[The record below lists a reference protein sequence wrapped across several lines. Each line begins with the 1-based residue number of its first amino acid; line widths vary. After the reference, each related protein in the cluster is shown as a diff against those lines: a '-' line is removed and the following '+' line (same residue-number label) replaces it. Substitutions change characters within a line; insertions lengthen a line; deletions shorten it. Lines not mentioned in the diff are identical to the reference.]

1 MECQEGTSEV
11 RELGSKALRSGSFFI
26 SSKIISAVVTLLLLI
41 FLARYLKPVDYG
53 IYTIVIALY
62 TLLGMGG
69 NFGMGTALR
78 KKLSEKEVSR
88 ERMKELVSNGFAIAG
103 IISLIIMVI
112 GIAISGVLASAVYHN
127 TSMYYPIIIAAVC
140 VLLSVLFNLSVA
152 VLVGLGSTRH
162 SSIANIVYAISQA
175 IFVVALVLLGY
186 GVLGAVAGLAIS
198 LLIGFVYA
206 ILHIYGNIGTFVPRF
221 KKAISRELASFSIP
235 VVTSNIAISGTTSLA
250 ILLLGVFA
258 TTAVVGSYGAA
269 YKLGRFFELIMT
281 SMTFVILP
289 AFSYTLTNE
298 SISKKIAGI
307 YNNSVFYAFVFLLPI
322 LAYAVAT
329 TKPLTRLLFGS
340 AYVGA
345 PLYFAFISVGTVI
358 GLIGSFAGQLII
370 GNGDTKRFMKY
381 QLVVVLAE
389 VALLAIL
396 VPYEKVAG
404 ALIAVFAVGP
414 ILMDLLY
421 IKALRSQ
428 FSIRMEWKRLGRL
441 TLSAIMLF
449 IVLFALTIAMHYSRA
464 AVLVNIIVALLL
476 YPPMLAV
483 TKAIEK
489 RNLDFIAESM
499 SKIRQLKK
507 PASIAIRYIGFFIG

>member
-1 MECQEGTSEV
+1 MEHNDGTAEV
-11 RELGSKALRSGSFFI
+11 RELGSKALRSGSFFV
-26 SSKIISAVVTLLLLI
+26 SSKIIGAVVTLLLLV
-41 FLARYLKPVDYG
+41 FLARFLKPVDYG

-78 KKLSEKEVSR
+78 KKLSEKEVSK
-88 ERMKELVSNGFAIAG
+88 ERKKELVSNGFAIAG
-103 IISLIIMVI
+103 IISLAIMLI
-112 GIAISGVLASAVYHN
+112 GIAISGFLATAIYHN
-127 TSMYYPIIIAAVC
+127 SSMYYPIIIAAIC

-162 SSIANIVYAISQA
+162 SSIANIVYAVSQA

-198 LLIGFVYA
+198 LLIGFIYA
-206 ILHIYGNIGTFVPRF
+206 ILHIYGSIGAFVPKF
-221 KKAISRELASFSIP
+221 KNAISKELASFSIP

-269 YKLGRFFELIMT
+269 YKLGRFFELLMT

-307 YNNSVFYAFVFLLPI
+307 YNNSIYYAFVFLLPI

-381 QLVVVLAE
+381 QLAVVLVE
-389 VALLAIL
+389 VVLLAVL

-414 ILMDLLY
+414 ILMDALY

-441 TLSAIMLF
+441 VLSTLMLF
-449 IVLFALTIAMHYSRA
+449 AVLFAVTMAMHYSRI
-464 AVLVNIIVALLL
+464 AVLANIIIGLLL
-476 YPPMLAV
+476 YPPMLAA
-483 TKAIEK
+483 TGAMEK

-499 SKIRQLKK
+499 SKIRQLRK
-507 PASIAIRYIGFFIG
+507 PASVAIRYIGFFIG